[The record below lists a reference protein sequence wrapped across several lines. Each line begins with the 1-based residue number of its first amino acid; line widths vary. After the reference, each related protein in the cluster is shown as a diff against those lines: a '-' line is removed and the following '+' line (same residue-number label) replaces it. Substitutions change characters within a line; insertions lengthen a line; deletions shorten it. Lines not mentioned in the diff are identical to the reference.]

1 MTSLDFEPIDV
12 YARCLTSPNL
22 ERSRGLMDFQVGDK
36 VVYPNHG
43 VGIVEQISQRNLT
56 GRAEVFYLLKLNASS
71 LRVMVPMS
79 NIGNVGLRRV
89 AKHSEIGNIFGYFEK
104 GRCKSAQDWK
114 GRFKENS
121 EKMRTGSL
129 QQVAEVLKTLLELSQ
144 AKPLSFR
151 EKRMLDRAWQLI
163 VSEIAIARRQQKETV
178 EGHLVKAL
186 GKSNLK
192 VPLPS

>member
-1 MTSLDFEPIDV
+1 
-12 YARCLTSPNL
+12 
-22 ERSRGLMDFQVGDK
+22 MDFRVGDK

-56 GRAEVFYLLKLNASS
+56 GQAETFYLLKLNASS

-89 AKHSEIGNIFGYFEK
+89 AKSSEIGCIMDFLEK
-104 GRCKSAQDWK
+104 GRCKAAQDWK

-121 EKMRTGSL
+121 EKMRGGSL
-129 QQVAEVLKTLLELSQ
+129 QEVAEVFKTLLVLSQ
-144 AKPLSFR
+144 ARALSFR
-151 EKRMLDRAWQLI
+151 EKRMLDRAWQLL
-163 VSEIAIARRQQKETV
+163 VSEIAVARKMTREDAETQ
-178 EGHLVKAL
+178 LVKAL
-186 GKSNLK
+186 NKSNLK